1 MKKLILSAIAICAF
15 GITSA
20 QDGGFKAGVN
30 FGLPMGDISD
40 ATSFAIGVD
49 VAYMFSV
56 SDQLQVGA
64 TVGYATY
71 MAKEEGDDFAFL
83 PIAATG
89 QYAFTDNIFV
99 GADLGYAMGLSP
111 DGNDGGMLYQ
121 PKVGYQTEKFEV
133 YVGYRGIATEGT
145 ATSSIGVGFNYK
157 FF

>member
-40 ATSFAIGVD
+40 TTSFAIGVD

-71 MAKEEGDDFAFL
+71 MAKAVNGDKGDDSAFL
-83 PIAATG
+83 RIAATG
-89 QYAFTDNIFV
+89 QYAFTDNIF
-99 GADLGYAMGLSP
+99 
-111 DGNDGGMLYQ
+111 
-121 PKVGYQTEKFEV
+121 
-133 YVGYRGIATEGT
+133 
-145 ATSSIGVGFNYK
+145 
-157 FF
+157 